1 VDPLS
6 ALIVAILITHV
17 IMKAAAQ
24 SAADQART
32 EARRAGNAIRAD
44 LRGRRSAAA
53 RRLAARL
60 DAGRKAGPVYPM
72 WWAWA
77 AVRGA
82 GALRRGYRQRR
93 RTAEA
98 GRRPLNRPTGVF
110 GRILGAAWRGGRYAW
125 TEEIRRRREARERP
139 RPAPAGPG
147 PGPGPGAG
155 PRGDG
160 GPRPGRDRPR
170 PLPVGVCEA
179 CGAVAVV
186 TALALA
192 RTRHGR
198 TARMCAGCRAAAE
211 ADRRADAASA
221 ASSGAAE
228 DTAGP
233 RDVVDADVVDDELA
247 DDPPGASGPAPALGP
262 VVCVRCGEPLG
273 ASCCLNPGCLL
284 CPANHGRLDEAGE
297 WPEQFRMPVR
307 YCPECSTQLL
317 PGTWYAVS
325 ATNADV
331 CLFCAQRN
339 HPDGSCRP
347 RQDAELAAIGT
358 PLDSQGREITDPPRA
373 GYELLGAEAAR
384 IALAA
389 AGPAGPADPP
399 DSPPDPPAGTQALPA
414 PRAAPALPPPDK
426 PTGDSDMS
434 CNGELH
440 TQADWGSHSG
450 AVQDQLTTITDSSEN
465 MLRCLDARQA
475 GREHMTLAAQ
485 WADQVRTCVSYGD
498 DVITSVNTRQDPYV
512 NAVQGAGG
520 SDEVA
525 EPGYYDEM

>member
-1 VDPLS
+1 
-6 ALIVAILITHV
+6 
-17 IMKAAAQ
+17 
-24 SAADQART
+24 
-32 EARRAGNAIRAD
+32 
-44 LRGRRSAAA
+44 
-53 RRLAARL
+53 
-60 DAGRKAGPVYPM
+60 
-72 WWAWA
+72 
-77 AVRGA
+77 
-82 GALRRGYRQRR
+82 
-93 RTAEA
+93 
-98 GRRPLNRPTGVF
+98 
-110 GRILGAAWRGGRYAW
+110 
-125 TEEIRRRREARERP
+125 
-139 RPAPAGPG
+139 
-147 PGPGPGAG
+147 
-155 PRGDG
+155 
-160 GPRPGRDRPR
+160 
-170 PLPVGVCEA
+170 
-179 CGAVAVV
+179 
-186 TALALA
+186 
-192 RTRHGR
+192 
-198 TARMCAGCRAAAE
+198 MCAGCRATAE
-211 ADRRADAASA
+211 AERRADT
-221 ASSGAAE
+221 AE
-228 DTAGP
+228 DTAEP
-233 RDVVDADVVDDELA
+233 RDVVDADVVDDADMVDAELA
-247 DDPPGASGPAPALGP
+247 GDPPGAPDPAPALGP
-262 VVCVRCGEPLG
+262 VVCIRCGEPLG

-297 WPEQFRMPVR
+297 WPEQFRMPIR

-339 HPDGSCRP
+339 LPDATSRP
-347 RQDAELAAIGT
+347 RQDPALAAIGT
-358 PLDSQGREITDPPRA
+358 PLDARGREITAPPRA

-389 AGPAGPADPP
+389 AGPAAPAAPP

-414 PRAAPALPPPDK
+414 PRAVPALPPPDK

-440 TQADWGSHSG
+440 TQADWSSHSG
-450 AVQDQLTTITDSSEN
+450 AVQDQLTTITDSAEN

-485 WADQVRTCVSYGD
+485 WADQVRTCVAYGD